1 MHVSHGVLIVPDLLS
16 QVYSENEND
25 MMTTINTVKQDSIR
39 VKSNT
44 LRIYGDTKGIKAIYL
59 QHGSPATG
67 DSMLD
72 NPKAYFDADSQTAY
86 IAVDR
91 HMQEI
96 KELRSDLFIAT
107 GVIVTLLLALGYV
120 WLQNRKMRRYFR

>member
-1 MHVSHGVLIVPDLLS
+1 
-16 QVYSENEND
+16 

-39 VKSNT
+39 VEGNT
-44 LRIYGDTKGIKAIYL
+44 LRIYGDTKGIKAVYP
-59 QHGSPATG
+59 QYRSPAAG

-72 NPKAYFDADSQTAY
+72 NPKAYFEADSQTAY

-107 GVIVTLLLALGYV
+107 GVIIALLLALGYV
-120 WLQNRKMRRYFR
+120 WLQNRKMRRYFK